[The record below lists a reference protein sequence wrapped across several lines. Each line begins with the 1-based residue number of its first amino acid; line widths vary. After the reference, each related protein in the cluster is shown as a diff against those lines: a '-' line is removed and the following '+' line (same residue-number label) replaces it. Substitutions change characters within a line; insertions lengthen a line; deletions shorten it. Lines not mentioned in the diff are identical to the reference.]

1 MVPSRDDGV
10 RQMRVLMVE
19 PIGGHRGMH
28 YYDFELCEALR
39 QAGIDVTLLTCDE
52 TVQVSVP
59 PLLRIGYPFQCIYG
73 DLPKAVRG
81 LHYVRGLIST
91 LRTAKQQHAQ
101 IIHFHFPHIPVIDY
115 LYLVLAKQL
124 GVGIVLT
131 VHDVIPFNAKSSD
144 HRWLRRFYGQA
155 NRLVVH
161 ADDNRKHLIDKFDVK
176 AGLVSA
182 IPMGHYRTFAT
193 DNVLPV
199 TEARRRLGLDC
210 NSLVV
215 LFFGQIKQVKG
226 LGHLIRAFRQ
236 VVDVLPASHL
246 VIAGPEW
253 QHSFEPYRRL
263 IEELELCNL
272 TGKLP
277 FLSMFSEIFDGR

>member
-144 HRWLRRFYGQA
+144 HRWLRI
-155 NRLVVH
+155 VH
-161 ADDNRKHLIDKFDVK
+161 GD
-176 AGLVSA
+176 
-182 IPMGHYRTFAT
+182 
-193 DNVLPV
+193 
-199 TEARRRLGLDC
+199 RLGTGCYVAISIGGCPYARNRIL
-210 NSLVV
+210 L
-215 LFFGQIKQVKG
+215 
-226 LGHLIRAFRQ
+226 R
-236 VVDVLPASHL
+236 
-246 VIAGPEW
+246 AGPRGNIVCIRDGNW
-253 QHSFEPYRRL
+253 WAS
-263 IEELELCNL
+263 
-272 TGKLP
+272 TG
-277 FLSMFSEIFDGR
+277 SCSCTRV